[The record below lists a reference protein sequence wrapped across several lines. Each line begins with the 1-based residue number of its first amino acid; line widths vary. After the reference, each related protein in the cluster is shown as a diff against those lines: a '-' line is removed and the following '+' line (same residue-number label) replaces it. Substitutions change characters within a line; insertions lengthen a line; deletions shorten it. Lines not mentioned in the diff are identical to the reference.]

1 MMGNVRHAKVTLGV
15 RGARIDKNIYGHFAE
30 HLGRCI
36 YDGFY
41 VGKDSSI
48 PNIEGLRLDIIDAL
62 RKIKIPV
69 LRWPGGCFADEYHW
83 MDGIGPQSSRKRM
96 INTHWGGVVEDNS
109 FGTHEFFRLCELLGA
124 DPYICGNVGS
134 GTVREM
140 SEWVE
145 YMNFRGESP
154 MSSLRRANG
163 REEPFGIK
171 YFGIGNENWNCGGRM
186 RAEHYA
192 DLYRNYATYARSYE
206 GYPLYRVAAGPRGAN
221 YHWMEVLMREAA
233 HFMDG
238 IGLHHYTRV
247 GDQII
252 VRKMADGNDIYLRD
266 ETLSRGSATE
276 FGEKEWF
283 GIMKAAWFTD
293 ELVQKHSEIMDKY
306 DPDKKVALIVDEW
319 GTWFDAEPGTNPGF
333 LYQQNTL
340 RDAVSA
346 AISLNIFNN
355 HADRV
360 RMANIAQTINV
371 LQAVILTQ
379 GEMMLLTPTYHVY
392 DMFTCH
398 HDATLIHTKVEAPDY
413 TFGSESVP
421 GLFVSASQDALGTV
435 HLTIVNPD
443 PSGGVD
449 LDISMR
455 EWPARHAS
463 GSIITAPQMTALND
477 FNNGNQVTL
486 QDFDEITV
494 HDGTTS
500 LRLPPMSIVAVHLG
514 LSEPH

>member
-1 MMGNVRHAKVTLGV
+1 MAVGAKHAKVTLGA
-15 RGARIDKNIYGHFAE
+15 RGAKIDRNIYGHFAE

-36 YDGFY
+36 YDGLY
-41 VGKDSSI
+41 VGKGSPI
-48 PNIEGLRLDIIDAL
+48 PNEEGMRLDVVEAL

-83 MDGIGPQSSRKRM
+83 MDGIGPQGGRKRM

-109 FGTHEFFRLCELLGA
+109 FGTHEFFRLCEMLDTA
-124 DPYICGNVGS
+124 PYICGNVGS

-154 MSSLRRANG
+154 MSALRRANG

-171 YFGIGNENWNCGGRM
+171 YFGVGNENWNCGGRM

-206 GYPLYRVAAGPRGAN
+206 GFPLYRVAAGPRGAN
-221 YHWMEVLMREAA
+221 YHWTEVLMREAS

-238 IGLHHYTRV
+238 FGLHYYTRV
-247 GDQII
+247 GDKVI
-252 VRKMADGNDIYLRD
+252 VRKLADGNDIYLRD
-266 ETLSRGSATE
+266 ESRSRGSATE
-276 FGEKEWF
+276 FGEKDWF

-346 AISLNIFNN
+346 AISLNVFNN

-360 RMANIAQTINV
+360 RMANIAQTVNV

-379 GEMMLLTPTYHVY
+379 EDRMVLTPTYHVY

-398 HDATLIHTKVEAPDY
+398 HDAALIHTEVQAPEY
-413 TFGSESVP
+413 AYGSESVP
-421 GLFVSASQDALGTV
+421 GLVVSASRDAAGTV
-435 HLTIVNPD
+435 HLTVANPD
-443 PSGGVD
+443 PANAVD
-449 LDISMR
+449 LDVDLG
-455 EWPARHAS
+455 EWPAGRAS
-463 GSIITAPQMTALND
+463 GDVITAPRMNALND
-477 FNNGNQVTL
+477 FGAESQVTVKA
-486 QDFDEITV
+486 FDGITL
-494 HDGTTS
+494 HENIAS
-500 LRLPPMSIVAVHLG
+500 LRLPPMSVVAVHLG
-514 LSEPH
+514 H